1 MQKTVTIKTIAD
13 LLGMSVSGVS
23 KALNDY
29 PDINEDTKKIVID
42 KAIEL
47 GYTPNL
53 NARNLAKSISNTIG
67 IIVKDTETTYGE
79 LFKDLSRVAESRGL
93 NLLIAD
99 SDRSREIEVSHV
111 KSMME
116 SRVKGIIIVP
126 VSADISEIKKAVK
139 FRVPIIF
146 LGGWVTS
153 SSENVVAQDNA
164 YGTDMAM
171 DYLFGLGHR
180 KIAYITDKIRSN
192 TNQTKLNG
200 YRSRMLQ
207 NGLRPAIFVDE
218 EANLIQAGA
227 RQAALMLDTGEKF
240 TAILASKD
248 LVAIGAMN
256 EIRSRGLRIPEDISV
271 VGFGGSEASSLPMID
286 LTTIAQPKKDLAEN
300 LIRIMVSLA
309 EYGHDAPPQHYF
321 AKPKLIERKSC
332 RHI

>member
-1 MQKTVTIKTIAD
+1 MQKTVTIKTIANEI
-13 LLGMSVSGVS
+13 GMSISGVS

-29 PDINEDTKKIVID
+29 PDINEETKKAVIM

-53 NARNLAKSISNTIG
+53 TARNLAKSISNTIG
-67 IIVKDTETTYGE
+67 IIVKDTDTTYGE
-79 LFKDLSRVAESRGL
+79 LFKDLSRVAESSGL

-99 SDRSREIEVSHV
+99 SDRSKDIEVKHV

-126 VSADISEIKKAVK
+126 VSSDITEIKKVVK

-153 SSENVVAQDNA
+153 DKENVVAQDNA
-164 YGTDMAM
+164 YGTNLAM
-171 DYLFGLGHR
+171 DYLLGLGHR
-180 KIAYITDKIRSN
+180 KIAYITDRIRSN
-192 TNQTKLNG
+192 TNQTKLSG
-200 YRSRMLQ
+200 YRTRMVQ
-207 NGLRPAIFVDE
+207 AGLEPKAFVDE
-218 EANLIQAGA
+218 EANLIAAGA

-321 AKPKLIERKSC
+321 AKPTLIERKSC

>member
-13 LLGMSVSGVS
+13 ALGLSMSGVS

-29 PDINEDTKKIVID
+29 PDINEETKKLVIE

-53 NARNLAKSISNTIG
+53 NARNLAKSTSNTIG
-67 IIVKDTETTYGE
+67 VIVKDTETTYGE
-79 LFKDLSRVAESRGL
+79 LIKDLSRVAESRGL

-99 SDRSREIEVSHV
+99 SDRSREIEISHV

-126 VSADISEIKKAVK
+126 VSADISEIKKVVK
-139 FRVPIIF
+139 FKVPIIF

-153 SSENVVAQDNA
+153 SKENVVAQDNA
-164 YGTDMAM
+164 LGTNMAM
-171 DYLFGLGHR
+171 DYLFRLGHR

-192 TNQTKLNG
+192 TNQVKLDG
-200 YRSRMLQ
+200 YKARMAQ
-207 NGLRPAIFVDE
+207 AGLEAATFVDE
-218 EANLIQAGA
+218 EANLIEAGA
-227 RQAALMLDTGEKF
+227 RQAARMLDSGEAF
-240 TAILASKD
+240 TAVLASKD

-271 VGFGGSEASSLPMID
+271 IGFGGSEASSLPMID
-286 LTTIAQPKKDLAEN
+286 LTTIAQPKKDLAES

-309 EYGHDAPPQHYF
+309 EVGHDALPQHYF
-321 AKPKLIERKSC
+321 AKPILIERKSC
-332 RHI
+332 RHL